1 MAVDPGVYSIIV
13 RVNNS
18 VGSTDS
24 GSFPWTVVEGGPV
37 EPVWAAAASEQYIT
51 AAGRHEFVGQH
62 IGAGAPT
69 FTCDSDLLLPDN
81 DGVDVTIPANTITA
95 HGARLGGGAGG
106 RRTLVDVAGW
116 VITDGGPA

>member
-1 MAVDPGVYSIIV
+1 MAVDPGLYSITV
-13 RVNNS
+13 KVSNDAGTTSN
-18 VGSTDS
+18 DA
-24 GSFPWTVVEGGPV
+24 FNWTITGGGPV
-37 EPVWAAAASEQYIT
+37 EPVWAAAASEQYIA
-51 AAGRHEFVGQH
+51 AAGSHEFVGQH